1 MAYDPSIFNINP
13 YYDDFND
20 ATGFLRVLFRP
31 GYALQARELSQA
43 QSILQNQVSKIGDH
57 LFKDGSRIIGG
68 GISVR
73 TTSAIRITTASLA
86 TASVT
91 DYSALIGKEITQSSG
106 AIKAKIVNYLPLSAG
121 GSTTHL
127 VVVIDFMVGYA
138 FTAGTIV
145 YDSTTL
151 TMIGSTESCKMIT
164 VGNGVFYVDGFFAP
178 VDTQYFTPSR
188 VVGLT
193 LDVAFGGTAAS
204 FNALTTRVGF
214 DVVRD
219 TVTSEED
226 STLRDPAIGSSNY
239 NAPGGDRYKI
249 DLILAQSGLTAQADD
264 FIELVRFEEG
274 KITRKSERVSYAE
287 IEKTLSRRTYEESG
301 SYVVRPFDLN
311 IKDAGGATLS
321 FVMGPGKAYIV
332 GKETETQ
339 NPETLSVTK
348 ARTTKTETSLLFPYS
363 FGNYVGVCMGASAS
377 NGTTFASNLSYIG
390 SGSAVVKFRNNDN
403 TSVLATGYVHGAIP
417 FATGETAGHKYNLY
431 LYGVS
436 GSVAGASFGTIYSGS
451 SAGVTWGEFVPSSGT
466 TFQSINDPT
475 NQSLLYEIP
484 VGYAISNITSVRV
497 PGRMWTTGL
506 ASGSGYSNSGG
517 KTTFLFDTSKFSD
530 SIASTNIDFDVG
542 VAKSD
547 VAVVNSQGRVFFP
560 ENHLG
565 ETGVTATASS
575 MTLHYDGDPS
585 GFISGVMKVFV
596 PVIYRTTSPTTSS
609 MRYKASALGADT
621 SLTVANSATT
631 HSSAVN
637 GRSVI
642 SLSNVDVYQ
651 ITGITFTP
659 DSGAAQNITDY
670 FELDD
675 GQRETHYEYAKLIVK
690 PSKQSDFTTTY
701 ITPNDGSFSASYK
714 YFTHIGG
721 IGTPFLGATAYSQN
735 NGISY
740 ENIPLFTNSRTGKT
754 VSLANCLDF
763 RHSTTTGIAASAPL
777 IKPYRSTK
785 PTELSYT
792 HFLPR
797 IDKLCLRNDA
807 DDGSAEFFVVQGT
820 PDMSPSASSDPV
832 DSIVIGSISIPAY
845 THNSGDVL
853 FTPYENKR
861 YTMQDIGKIEKRI
874 DEVEVFAKLSISEVE
889 IDSRSI
895 KTLAGASSEPLKT
908 SIFSEEF
915 LGHSIGDVASHEH
928 ICSIDY
934 ELGELRP
941 FFTPYN
947 ISFSAYGYGSE
958 GTTLSSDGLITINYG
973 LENYITNTEWTKKI
987 VVNQSNTVNWLGF
1000 ASLSPSASSVYDTS
1014 YRPVTKTNALGE
1026 NDNWLGSNANNARG
1040 FGTQWNDWESLWTGI
1055 EDNQNE
1061 QDDIQKQ
1068 NLKTPHVKSSSLVP
1082 NINSGNERVG
1092 IERTI
1097 IGIDESLS
1105 TRMRIS
1111 RLKNRIKSRVDSRI
1125 VDKSVVPYIP
1135 ATAGIILT
1143 VHGLK
1148 PSITGLSVYFDG
1160 DVVKSG
1166 VSSDAY
1172 GSCGVT
1178 FSIPA
1183 NTYLTGEKI
1192 VRISDSSTSENA
1204 TTSAEASYY
1213 CLGAFTQRDS
1223 GSYSTR
1229 PPTLRRQTVSNE
1241 NIIKNP
1247 FAREYSVDV
1256 LENSQWSD
1264 PLSQTFF
1271 VDKKS
1276 NAEGI
1281 FIKDVGLFFSAKDS
1295 ALPVTIQIRP
1305 TVSGYPSPCVAIPF
1319 STKTLLPTQVNADS
1333 ENPTVTTFTFS
1344 SPIFLEPGE
1353 YAICII
1359 TNSNKYEVYVA
1370 DSGYNALATGSST
1383 AGRVGSNQKVGVL
1396 FTSTSMG
1403 VSVPENST
1411 DLMFTMNRCE
1421 FDSGSNNF
1429 TATIS
1434 NAAEKQVLKFS
1445 SPEIIPYGCTI
1456 TRQFT
1461 GNVSDTFRNNE
1472 NNYPTILLTG
1482 TPGVQYTLNGNAFVS
1497 PVIDSSVLY
1506 GTAIDMRAT
1515 TASPSSYVSRVV
1527 SVDSALSNGLAVFV
1541 DENTPTTSSVEVYY
1555 RASSIGQS
1563 DILTKAW
1570 TSVARQDSASISGSD
1585 LEYSEGV
1592 YGVNTSV
1599 PFSSYQIKVV
1609 LSSTGSPTYHTTS
1622 AVRSIRA
1629 TSFIR

>member
-13 YYDDFND
+13 YYDDFTTD
-20 ATGFLRVLFRP
+20 AGFLRILYRP
-31 GYALQARELSQA
+31 GYALQARELTQA

-73 TTSAIRITTASLA
+73 TTSAIRITTASLTA
-86 TASVT
+86 ASVT

-138 FTAGTIV
+138 FTAGTVV
-145 YDSTTL
+145 YDTTTL

-178 VDTQYFTPSR
+178 VSTQYFTPSR
-188 VVGLT
+188 VVGST

-249 DLILAQSGLTAQADD
+249 DLVMAQSGLTAQADD

-321 FVMGPGKAYIV
+321 FVMGPGKAYVV

-339 NPETLSVTK
+339 YPETLSVTK
-348 ARTTKTETSLLFPYS
+348 ARTTKTESDLSFPYS
-363 FGNYVGVCMGASAS
+363 LGNYIGVCMGASAS
-377 NGTTFASNLSYIG
+377 NGLTFFTNLITIG
-390 SGSAVVKFRNNDN
+390 SGASEVKFRN
-403 TSVLATGYVHGAIP
+403 TSNGVVATAYVHGAIP
-417 FATGETAGHKYNLY
+417 LTSGETAGHKYNLY
-431 LYGVS
+431 LFGVS
-436 GSVAGASFGTIYSGS
+436 GSIAGASTGTIYSGA
-451 SAGVTWGEFVPSSGT
+451 SAGQTWASFTPLSGT
-466 TFQSINDPT
+466 TFTSLSDQN
-475 NQSLLYEIP
+475 NQSLVYEIP
-484 VGYAISNITSVRV
+484 VGYAVNDITAVEV
-497 PGRMWTTGL
+497 PGRMWTNTL
-506 ASGSGYSNSGG
+506 SSGSGNGYINSGG
-517 KTTFLFDTSKFSD
+517 RTTFTIPTSLMST
-530 SIASTNIDFDVG
+530 SISSSYIQFDVG
-542 VAKSD
+542 IQLSD
-547 VAVVNSQGRVFFP
+547 VAISNSQGRLFFP
-560 ENHLG
+560 QYHTPSPTL
-565 ETGVTATASS
+565 TLASD
-575 MTLHYDGDPS
+575 TITILYDGDPD
-585 GFISGVMKVFV
+585 GFTAGNMRVFV
-596 PVIYRTTSPTTSS
+596 PVIYKPSTISSSSIRTKTSTSGLENLVLANATTEDG
-609 MRYKASALGADT
+609 RT
-621 SLTVANSATT
+621 VFTLTVP
-631 HSSAVN
+631 
-637 GRSVI
+637 
-642 SLSNVDVYQ
+642 DVYS
-651 ITGITFTP
+651 IVGVTYSVG
-659 DSGAAQNITDY
+659 SVNIADY

-675 GQRETHYEYAKLIVK
+675 GQRETHYEKSRLIVK
-690 PSKQSDFTTTY
+690 PSKQSDYNAITTSVGTV
-701 ITPNDGSFSASYK
+701 NVSYK
-714 YFTHIGG
+714 YFVHGG
-721 IGTPFLGATAYSQN
+721 LAAAPFCGATSYG
-735 NGISY
+735 GISY
-740 ENIPLFTNSRTGKT
+740 DNVPLFTSTRTGKT

-763 RHSTTTGIAASAPL
+763 RHSGITAAAPV

-785 PTELSYT
+785 PTELTYT

-797 IDKLCLRNDA
+797 IDKLCLRNDT

-820 PDMSPSASSDPV
+820 PDMSPSSPSDPV
-832 DSIVIGSISIPAY
+832 DSIVLGSLSIPAY
-845 THNSGDVL
+845 THNHGDVL

-915 LGHSIGDVASHEH
+915 LGHSIGDVASYEH
-928 ICSIDY
+928 ICSVDY

-941 FFTPYN
+941 FFTPYTVTL
-947 ISFSAYGYGSE
+947 SSYSHT
-958 GTTLSSDGLITINYG
+958 GTTMSSDGLITLSYG

-987 VVNQSNTVNWLGF
+987 VVNPSNTVNWLGF
-1000 ASLSPSASSVYDTS
+1000 ASLSPSATTVYDVA
-1014 YRPVTKTNALGE
+1014 YRPATKTNALGE

-1068 NLKTPHVKSSSLVP
+1068 NLKTPHVKSSSVVP

-1135 ATAGIILT
+1135 ATTGIVLT

-1148 PSITGLSVYFDG
+1148 PGKTGLSVYFDG
-1160 DVVKSG
+1160 DVVKTG

-1183 NTYLTGEKI
+1183 NTYLAGEKI

-1204 TTSAEASYY
+1204 TTAAEASYH

-1229 PPTLRRQTVSNE
+1229 PPTLRRQTVSSE
-1241 NIIKNP
+1241 SVIKNP
-1247 FAREYSVDV
+1247 FSREFSIDV

-1276 NAEGI
+1276 NPEGI
-1281 FIKDVGLFFSAKDS
+1281 FLKDIGLFFSAKDS
-1295 ALPVTIQIRP
+1295 TIPVTVQIRP
-1305 TVSGYPSPCVAIPF
+1305 TVNGYPSPSVVIPF
-1319 STKTLLPTQVNADS
+1319 STKTLLPSEVNVDT
-1333 ENPTVTTFTFS
+1333 ENPVITTFSFS

-1359 TNSNKYEVYVA
+1359 TNSNKYEIYVA

-1396 FTSTSMG
+1396 FSSTSMG

-1411 DLMFTMNRCE
+1411 DLMFTMSRCE
-1421 FDSGSNNF
+1421 FDASGTPIFAAS
-1429 TATIS
+1429 IS
-1434 NAAEKQVLKFS
+1434 NAVTKQVLKFS
-1445 SPEIIPYGCTI
+1445 SPEVIPSGCTV

-1461 GNVSDTFRNNE
+1461 GTITEAFRNNE
-1472 NNYPTILLTG
+1472 NIYPTTLLSA
-1482 TPGVQYTLNGNAFVS
+1482 TPGIQYTFSGTGFVS
-1497 PVIDSSVLY
+1497 PVIDTSIFY
-1506 GTAIDMRAT
+1506 GTSIEMRAT
-1515 TASPSSYVSRVV
+1515 TASPSVYVSRVV
-1527 SVDSALSNGLAVFV
+1527 SVDSVLSNGLAVFV
-1541 DENTPTTSSVEVYY
+1541 DENTPTTSSVGVYY
-1555 RASSIGQS
+1555 RASSAGQTN
-1563 DILTKAW
+1563 ILTKGW
-1570 TSVARQDSASISGSD
+1570 TALSRQETAPISGSD
-1585 LEYSEGV
+1585 LDYSEGV
-1592 YGVNTSV
+1592 YGATTST

-1609 LSSTGSPTYHTTS
+1609 LSSTGTPTYHTTS

-1629 TSFIR
+1629 TSFIG